1 MCCVA
6 DDDSAVLVVVR
17 VALDTDKWEPGV
29 AHELVKQGVFPN
41 KWDDILKVLL
51 EEGKVFLAGFAE
63 ICEEGWRH
71 EEGAGKRLVSARNG
85 DEHVRLFR
93 PDVEVVWG
101 ELKIACNWV
110 GGDMVFLPKS
120 VNVGLLIVHLYI
132 FLEEATSGRVSAI
145 SADDKVGVD
154 CYRLFCFPVKC

>member
-17 VALDTDKWEPGV
+17 VAFNTDEWQPGV
-29 AHELVKQGVFPN
+29 AHELVEQGIFPN
-41 KWDDILKVLL
+41 KWDNILKVLL

-63 ICEEGWRH
+63 TSEERWRH
-71 EEGAGKRLVSARNG
+71 EEGAGKRLVSARDG
-85 DEHVRLFR
+85 DKHVCLFW

-101 ELKIACNWV
+101 ELKVACNWMRR
-110 GGDMVFLPKS
+110 DMVLLPKS

-132 FLEEATSGRVSAI
+132 FLEETASGGMSAI
-145 SADDKVGVD
+145 GADDKVGVD
-154 CYRLFCFPVKC
+154 CYRLFCFPVEC